1 MSRVYRCHG
10 EKKIL
15 MLFLLKILGG
25 KNRKSKN
32 QRREREQSAGRQA
45 AIPEAIKCH
54 GERLVADVS
63 RGGGAPHSHFEPGTQ
78 REATRGTGTAEGNYP
93 PLTYAFDGSWRR
105 FDAADASLPPVKR
118 KQNGPGPAGSTDRH
132 TRIALLNGFSRW
144 EKVWAFFP
152 FSGDI
157 FFRT

>member
-1 MSRVYRCHG
+1 MPRRKENINVVPVKNTRR
-10 EKKIL
+10 KK
-15 MLFLLKILGG
+15 KE
-25 KNRKSKN
+25 S
-32 QRREREQSAGRQA
+32 QRIRGEREQSAVRQA

-54 GERLVADVS
+54 GGRLVADVS